1 MVELLVVTSVTDT
14 PQGHIVRQEVFVGY
28 FTREG
33 AKYVENNGSFY
44 VMVVVPCKSILFLFR
59 VAGTVG
65 AIVTCPLEVVKTRLQ
80 SSTCGFHVQKVC
92 LPKIAAPGGN
102 NSHVTCKTILPHQ
115 RRRLTTYA
123 ARNSTQIL
131 AISHC
136 GMAGAKTMGLL
147 QCLR

>member
-1 MVELLVVTSVTDT
+1 MNSMSQRDTVIHLVA
-14 PQGHIVRQEVFVGY
+14 GG
-28 FTREG
+28 
-33 AKYVENNGSFY
+33 
-44 VMVVVPCKSILFLFR
+44 

-92 LPKIAAPGGN
+92 LPKIAAPGVN
-102 NSHVTCKTILPHQ
+102 NSQVTCKTILPHQ
-115 RRRLTTYA
+115 RRRLTTSA

-136 GMAGAKTMGLL
+136 GVAGVKTMGLL